1 MLCYATLRYAML
13 CYATLRYA
21 MQCDAMRLDEVSDE
35 LACLRGHVIGL
46 SPVAH
51 AAETGEV
58 NEVESRHLV

>member
-1 MLCYATLRYAML
+1 
-13 CYATLRYA
+13 
-21 MQCDAMRLDEVSDE
+21 MRLDEVSDE

-46 SPVAH
+46 SPVTH